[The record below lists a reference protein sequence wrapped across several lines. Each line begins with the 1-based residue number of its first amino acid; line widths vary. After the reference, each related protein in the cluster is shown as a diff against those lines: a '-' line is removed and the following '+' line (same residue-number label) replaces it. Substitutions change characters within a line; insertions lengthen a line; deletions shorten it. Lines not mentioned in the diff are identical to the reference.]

1 MTKFFHVV
9 GGQGSGKS
17 GLILAVAKQ
26 LEQRGIRC
34 AGQDPD
40 GFTSRREAV
49 SLKPSADV
57 YFIEHSCDEDL
68 DALPGD
74 TVIRISVQGA

>member
-9 GGQGSGKS
+9 GVQGSGKS

-26 LEQRGIRC
+26 FEQRGVRC

-40 GFTSRREAV
+40 VFKSRREA
-49 SLKPSADV
+49 LAQRPDADV
-57 YFIEHSCDEDL
+57 YFIEHQRDDDV
-68 DALPGD
+68 DALDGE
-74 TVIRISVQGA
+74 TVIRISVQGR